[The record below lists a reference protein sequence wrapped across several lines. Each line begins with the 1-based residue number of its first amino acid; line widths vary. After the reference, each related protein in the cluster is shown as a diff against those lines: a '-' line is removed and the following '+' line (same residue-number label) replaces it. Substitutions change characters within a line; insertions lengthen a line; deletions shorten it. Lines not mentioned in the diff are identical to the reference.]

1 MESRKIQ
8 LVGNRSY
15 SVSLPKRWVLAN
27 NLKEKEVVFIDINNN
42 DELIIKKADTEN
54 RKKES
59 ISVNLEEIDNIAEF
73 LMICYVKN
81 IDNIKILTKKPEY
94 EKIKSIRNVLKYLEG
109 YDIISEN
116 KNKIKIS
123 FLFNTININLKKILI
138 RMNYLLKL
146 ELASIENKDMESL
159 EETETSIDKLYH
171 LSKRILFS
179 CIRNKKLRQE
189 NDIKHDEDIFFYK
202 DIFKKLE
209 NIGDNIVKLKN
220 QDLSKKETKEL
231 NKFLELLS
239 YLLVKKQNTAQI
251 KDSLSKIKF
260 KSNDDYTD
268 RILGRLNELGIDIIQ
283 NSVSIKF
290 NETYFS

>member
-15 SVSLPKRWVLAN
+15 SVSLPKKWVLAN

-54 RKKES
+54 QKKES
-59 ISVNLEEIDNIAEF
+59 ITVNLEEIDNIAEF

-81 IDNIKILTKKPEY
+81 INNITLLTKKQEY

-116 KNKIKIS
+116 NNKIKIS

-146 ELASIENKDMESL
+146 ELTSISNKDNEAL

-179 CIRNKKLRQE
+179 CIRNKKLRKE
-189 NDIKHDEDIFFYK
+189 NDIKHDEDTFFYK

-239 YLLVKKQNTAQI
+239 DLLIKKQDASKI
-251 KDSLSKIKF
+251 KNALSKIRF
-260 KSNDDYTD
+260 NSQDDYTD
-268 RILGRLNELGIDIIQ
+268 RILGRLNELGIDIIE
-283 NSVSIKF
+283 NAVSIKF
-290 NETYFS
+290 NKTYFS